1 MPTKRTG
8 IKEKYDALL
17 RLLEDE
23 YALVHLDPAF
33 SGVILPAHLQGA
45 PSVTLKLSRLFRG
58 ALTVGETQ
66 IEADLLFG
74 AAYVTCVV
82 PYGAIWGVSSAGGS
96 NIVWPE
102 DAPREVRDKI
112 VVPDPAERSAVDESS
127 VASTDKSV
135 GEKRRSHLRRVK

>member
-1 MPTKRTG
+1 MSSKRPG
-8 IKEKYDALL
+8 IKEKYDAIV

-33 SGVILPAHLQGA
+33 PGVVLPAHLRGA

-58 ALTVGETQ
+58 ALTIGDVQ

-74 AAYVTCVV
+74 STYVTCVV
-82 PYGAIWGVSSAGGS
+82 PYGAIWGISSAAGS

-102 DAPREVRDKI
+102 DAPREVREKI
-112 VVPDPAERSAVDESS
+112 VVSDGAEQPGVAESTAVPAEK
-127 VASTDKSV
+127 STA
-135 GEKRRSHLRRVK
+135 EKRRGHLRRVK